1 MHVTGRCHCGKIAYE
16 AELDPAGVSICHC
29 SDCQMLTGSAYRV
42 SVRVPADAFR
52 MLSGEPKIY
61 IKTADSGAKRAHTF
75 CADCGAPV
83 YSSDV
88 TTPKFYSLRV
98 GCLDQRAELAP
109 SKQIWCKSA
118 MPWSRDLSPLPRLEK
133 Q

>member
-42 SVRVPADAFR
+42 SVRVPAETFR

-61 IKTADSGAKRAHTF
+61 IKTAESGATRAHSF

-88 TTPKFYSLRV
+88 TSPKSYSLRV

-109 SKQIWCKSA
+109 RKQIWCKSS
-118 MPWSRDLSPLPRLEK
+118 MPWSRDLSAVPGIEK